1 MRRAEQVD
9 CGCPGHFPAQDHAT
23 DAFERGKSLRFQR
36 ENAGGVGKSASP
48 VGATV
53 ESTAAHRSIE
63 RINIPLLCG
72 WTIYRPFAVLE
83 SNTRLPL
90 HAHRHVIALDQPHL
104 WPARA
109 TSAVARHGFT
119 VFFRMSVMTEQTLVA
134 PIDDQPQLASG
145 FSGYQ
150 SALVAL
156 LAFVQFTIILDFM
169 IMSPLGAIIMPA
181 LNITAAQF
189 GVAVSAYAFS
199 AGISGILAAG
209 FADRFDRKRLL
220 LFFYV
225 GFALGTVLCSL
236 APTFH
241 LLLLGRIVTGL
252 FGGVMG
258 SVILA
263 IVIDLFALHLRGR
276 VMGFVQ
282 TAFAASQVLGIP
294 AGLYLSNHWN
304 WHVTFGALVGLSIA
318 GMAAVLLLMKP
329 VNGHLLLK
337 QDTNAFRHLIA
348 TVGQPRYTLAFAVT
362 TLLATGGFMLMPF
375 GSAYTVNNLGIDIA
389 HLPTIYLVSGLF
401 SIFTGPLVGRASDAF
416 GKFPTFAFGS
426 FVSIVMVLIYT
437 RLDYLGHVT
446 LTTVIVVNVLMFVGI
461 FSRMIPS
468 QALISAIPESSQ
480 RGSFSAVSAS
490 LQQLSG
496 GLGSVLA
503 AAIIA
508 QNADGT
514 LRHFDRLGYIV
525 VATSLASLTL
535 MYFVQKSV
543 ANRAGKRFV

>member
-1 MRRAEQVD
+1 
-9 CGCPGHFPAQDHAT
+9 
-23 DAFERGKSLRFQR
+23 
-36 ENAGGVGKSASP
+36 
-48 VGATV
+48 
-53 ESTAAHRSIE
+53 
-63 RINIPLLCG
+63 
-72 WTIYRPFAVLE
+72 
-83 SNTRLPL
+83 
-90 HAHRHVIALDQPHL
+90 
-104 WPARA
+104 
-109 TSAVARHGFT
+109 
-119 VFFRMSVMTEQTLVA
+119 MSDMTEQTLPEQTLAA
-134 PIDDQPQLASG
+134 PIVDQQEQTPG
-145 FSGYQ
+145 FSRYQ
-150 SALVAL
+150 SVLIAL
-156 LAFVQFTIILDFM
+156 LALVQFTIIIDFM

-181 LNITAAQF
+181 LDISAAQF

-220 LFFYV
+220 LFFFLGFTV
-225 GFALGTVLCSL
+225 GTALCAL
-236 APTFH
+236 APNYH

-252 FGGVMG
+252 FGGVIG
-258 SVILA
+258 SVVLA
-263 IVIDLFALHLRGR
+263 IVTDLFALRQRGR

-294 AGLYLSNHWN
+294 AGLFLSNHWS
-304 WHVTFGALVGLSIA
+304 WHVAFGALVGLSIA
-318 GMAAVLLLMKP
+318 VIAAILLVMRP
-329 VNGHLLLK
+329 VNAHLLLK
-337 QDTNAFRHLIA
+337 QDSNAFRHLIA
-348 TVGQPRYTLAFAVT
+348 TVSQPRYTLAFGVT

-375 GSAYTVNNLGIDIA
+375 GSAFTVHNLGIDIL

-416 GKFPTFAFGS
+416 GKFPVFVFGS
-426 FVSIVMVLIYT
+426 AVSVVMVLIYT
-437 RLDYLGHVT
+437 HLGMVS

-468 QALISAIPESSQ
+468 QALISAIPDPSQ

-525 VATSLASLTL
+525 VATSLLSLIA

-543 ANRAGKRFV
+543 AIQTGKQVV

>member
-1 MRRAEQVD
+1 
-9 CGCPGHFPAQDHAT
+9 
-23 DAFERGKSLRFQR
+23 
-36 ENAGGVGKSASP
+36 
-48 VGATV
+48 
-53 ESTAAHRSIE
+53 
-63 RINIPLLCG
+63 
-72 WTIYRPFAVLE
+72 
-83 SNTRLPL
+83 
-90 HAHRHVIALDQPHL
+90 
-104 WPARA
+104 
-109 TSAVARHGFT
+109 
-119 VFFRMSVMTEQTLVA
+119 MSVMTEQTIA
-134 PIDDQPQLASG
+134 AQIDNQQEAASG
-145 FSGYQ
+145 FSRYQ

-156 LAFVQFTIILDFM
+156 LAFVQFTIIIDFM

-225 GFALGTVLCSL
+225 GFTLGTTLCAL
-236 APTFH
+236 APNYH
-241 LLLLGRIVTGL
+241 VLLLGRIVTGL

-258 SVILA
+258 SIILA
-263 IVIDLFALHLRGR
+263 IITDLFALRLRGR

-294 AGLYLSNHWN
+294 AGLFLSNHWN
-304 WHVTFGALVGLSIA
+304 WHVSFAALVGLSIA
-318 GMAAVLLLMKP
+318 GMIAVLLLMKP
-329 VNGHLLLK
+329 VNGHLSLK

-348 TVGQPRYTLAFAVT
+348 TVGQPRYALAFAVT

-375 GSAYTVNNLGIDIA
+375 GSAYTVSNLGIDIA

-426 FVSIVMVLIYT
+426 AVSIVMVLIYT
-437 RLDYLGHVT
+437 QLDRFGHAT
-446 LTTVIVVNVLMFVGI
+446 LVTVIVVNVLMFVGI

-468 QALISAIPESSQ
+468 QALISAIPEPSQ

-514 LRHFDRLGYIV
+514 LLHFDRLGYIV
-525 VATSLASLTL
+525 VATSLVSLTL

-543 ANRAGKRFV
+543 AQRAGKPVV

>member
-1 MRRAEQVD
+1 
-9 CGCPGHFPAQDHAT
+9 
-23 DAFERGKSLRFQR
+23 
-36 ENAGGVGKSASP
+36 
-48 VGATV
+48 
-53 ESTAAHRSIE
+53 
-63 RINIPLLCG
+63 
-72 WTIYRPFAVLE
+72 
-83 SNTRLPL
+83 
-90 HAHRHVIALDQPHL
+90 
-104 WPARA
+104 
-109 TSAVARHGFT
+109 
-119 VFFRMSVMTEQTLVA
+119 MSVMTEQTIA
-134 PIDDQPQLASG
+134 AQIDNQQEAASG
-145 FSGYQ
+145 FSRYQ

-156 LAFVQFTIILDFM
+156 LAFVQFTIIIDFM

-225 GFALGTVLCSL
+225 GFTLGTTLCAL
-236 APTFH
+236 APNYH
-241 LLLLGRIVTGL
+241 VLLLGRIVTGL

-258 SVILA
+258 SIVLA
-263 IVIDLFALHLRGR
+263 IITDLFALRLRGR

-294 AGLYLSNHWN
+294 AGLFLSNHWN
-304 WHVTFGALVGLSIA
+304 WHVSFAALVGLSIA
-318 GMAAVLLLMKP
+318 GMIAVLLLMKP
-329 VNGHLLLK
+329 VNGHLSLK

-375 GSAYTVNNLGIDIA
+375 GSAYTVSNLGIDIA

-426 FVSIVMVLIYT
+426 AVSIVMVLIYT
-437 RLDYLGHVT
+437 QLDRFGHAT
-446 LTTVIVVNVLMFVGI
+446 LATVIVVNVLMFVGI

-468 QALISAIPESSQ
+468 QALISAIPEPSQ

-508 QNADGT
+508 QNADGS
-514 LRHFDRLGYIV
+514 LLHFDRLGYIV
-525 VATSLASLTL
+525 VATSLVSLTL

-543 ANRAGKRFV
+543 AQRAGKPVV